1 MIRDR
6 NDHGFDPTRDKSRAR
21 REEAPQAQN
30 TSDRY
35 EHYMKEAARNKSIT

>member
-1 MIRDR
+1 MM
-6 NDHGFDPTRDKSRAR
+6 TKQKWTSRAR
-21 REEAPQAQN
+21 VGKKRHKLKD